1 MAVIA
6 KGLVEKTL
14 PRDLLISDNG
24 LSNHARR
31 PKWHNQ
37 RFGTGRDDETRR
49 DEGTKVVYSRVCK
62 STR

>member
-37 RFGTGRDDETRR
+37 RFGTGRD
-49 DEGTKVVYSRVCK
+49 EGGVQPCM
-62 STR
+62 